1 MTDELQI
8 KFELK
13 FEMWQISGGMKIKA
27 GPLDPAFIE
36 WNAYSH
42 SIVAG
47 GFEEMS

>member
-1 MTDELQI
+1 MTDDFQNN
-8 KFELK
+8 FENRFL
-13 FEMWQISGGMKIKA
+13 MWPILGCMTKKA

-47 GFEEMS
+47 GFEDMS